1 MLTNHILI
9 SALRGMTANAAFAS
23 FQEERVGRIVKGLRA
38 DLTILSRDI
47 MTVPQEKI
55 LGSEVVA
62 TLLDGRV
69 AYGSLGA

>member
-1 MLTNHILI
+1 
-9 SALRGMTANAAFAS
+9 MTANAAFAS

-47 MTVPQEKI
+47 MTIPSEEI
-55 LGSEVVA
+55 LGSQVVA

-69 AYGSLGA
+69 MYGGLAV